1 MFLLNNSLY
10 ESIALL
16 LSKIFTLYIYI
27 FIYLIRIFHMNNKIQ
42 VFCHWLYRYTYVYE
56 QKDFILFYNVQN
68 LLFDNNQYKIKIIK
82 Q

>member
-1 MFLLNNSLY
+1 
-10 ESIALL
+10 
-16 LSKIFTLYIYI
+16 
-27 FIYLIRIFHMNNKIQ
+27 MNNKIQ